1 MLQIVNVGK
10 IKFREAALTKVSQ
23 LEYGRAEIETP
34 IGLNSQALQST
45 LGVYLLDKP
54 QLPGT
59 SPFTF
64 LNHSSLIW
72 GMGIIIGLT
81 AGGQCKDARIK

>member
-1 MLQIVNVGK
+1 MGK

-64 LNHSSLIW
+64 LSSLS
-72 GMGIIIGLT
+72 LT
-81 AGGQCKDARIK
+81 VHDSRKMLLWKLKSAFLSEWTSFLP